1 MKVEKNKP
9 SLIKWSS
16 FFGLLI
22 CSRIATKSSRK
33 NLVNELLQIAHWTR
47 LRSIE
52 PTQIS
57 RELCGTLRYYSKDRN
72 YKNVG

>member
-16 FFGLLI
+16 FFGLFI

-52 PTQIS
+52 PTQFS
-57 RELCGTLRYYSKDRN
+57 RELCDTLRYYSKGWDC
-72 YKNVG
+72 KTVG